1 MKKQNSTKPCIGY
14 KVTSRFLINILFICL
29 LCQNVSSNI
38 CPSPEE
44 ILPCRCTVQEKE
56 IHIWCSHSSLPQILN
71 SIKAIDM
78 YIKTPIDELVLE
90 NNQLPAL
97 PGRFFGSLQI
107 VRLMLRHNGVE
118 RVSSGW
124 LNELE
129 NSLVEVFVVEPR
141 LRSIP
146 VESLNGLINLIAI
159 TIQSNELKYLPDFSG
174 LLNLMYL
181 NVQSKVLTELQPHI
195 FRHLPKLQHI
205 HINGGPNLNRL
216 QPGLFKD
223 LVSVKTIDL
232 GKNGINWIHLQGLY
246 RLPNLVSL
254 KLSHNDISD
263 VTMVSRLIK
272 GLEGLKNLRLD
283 HNIVNILSENS
294 FVDLPSLTELYLN
307 DNRITE
313 IKYGAFYRTPN
324 LKRVYLHNNHIKK
337 IHPES
342 FLQKSGTGIENLF
355 IYHNEI
361 ERVDELRSLLD
372 SLPTLKFL
380 DISNNNLVS
389 IPFGVLRGHGT
400 LEQLHLNNNNIR
412 SIGRDAFMAMPALR
426 ELRLRNNSLSDN
438 LPRPFWNLPG
448 LMGLDL
454 SQNQLEII
462 DSSLLNGLPS
472 LRRLD
477 LSENLLSK
485 INPDAFQN
493 NPLLE
498 TLNISSNGVSYIH
511 PDTFRNLN
519 RLFEVD
525 ASINRMTEFI
535 AGLPNIVE
543 RISIRNNIISSLH
556 PTIGKLPNLRMLD
569 LSQNKIEHIPR
580 RTFQMTNELRVLS
593 LADNKLRS
601 LDGSTFEGG
610 ERIELLNL
618 QNNDL
623 TEIDVDTF
631 SLMHNL
637 RNLNLNGN
645 KLEAISGNMFGNN
658 TKLEQLNLALNV
670 IWNISSNAFEQ
681 QNSLEYLDLSGNHL
695 SDISATLARLKNIR
709 DIDLSYNNIVQ
720 LRTDVLAAW
729 KNVEEIRLSN
739 NLITSIQSG
748 TFQNLPKL
756 QYLDLSSNEI
766 NSIDTG
772 AVKNL
777 RELQE
782 LVLADNKIIDL
793 KHRVFENLPNLLA
806 LHLQHNLLRFIAA
819 DSFYE
824 APSIVFL
831 NLSSNNFYSMDNV
844 GLHNMKNLEV
854 LDLSNNAMRSVSTLP
869 LRSLNWLVELKMD
882 NNQICKVQGY
892 PFEVMPRLRVLS
904 LRNNNFRTLHEKTF
918 STLRGNIA
926 ILDLDGNPMICSCT
940 VQWLSAW
947 LEETGFPYP
956 GPTCQDG
963 QLLRN
968 LRTEKMNCTD
978 DQRSSNYLPLYN
990 EHGDVFMGE
999 GRSEFKDECDSL
1011 GAESDNNNN
1020 YTRPLLTDSDYFY
1033 DQFVDYPAFNNTLN
1047 HPNNVNNTLSNSHS
1061 SHHQL
1066 PGNLNNISPGLS
1078 HNNPNI
1084 DLTKTL
1090 LNTSVLNRYP
1100 TIQQQHSPFTFFG
1113 YPIPS
1118 LGMGG
1123 FLGANS
1129 RRDRGYTKLEPSR
1142 GKVRMLKDPSSSEL
1156 EKYLAQKTQY
1166 HGITSRSRGM
1176 IEPGSEESGS
1186 NEDPKVFK
1194 TSLTEPNIQKG
1205 GFKPIVPEHFG
1216 GFIPMTST
1224 RQSTKI
1230 YFEPEEP
1237 INALSPGIVETSSTP
1252 EPILSTE
1259 ELTTIVP
1266 LPSYTYYVSEEEA
1279 PTTTS
1284 KPETSFQRK
1293 SSSEGSASEKPAT
1306 YSFERKSFITENS
1319 IQMLDSESE
1328 EDLYLETTTSKTILL
1343 IPPEEELKSP
1353 SYKQG
1358 IVILA
1363 KDSSTSS
1370 SSSERN
1376 DLNSIEN
1383 ITPRILSGRPSI
1395 TKVFTAQTLQQYLP
1409 SAEEYSS
1416 SGSTDPNFKY
1426 NIDNPVT
1433 APYSRETNVG
1443 RKDGMDWYY
1452 RTYKNRNRLE
1462 RHERLENSFYNKSSK
1477 VIIPSFVTIIIN
1489 YLLFLL

>member
-1 MKKQNSTKPCIGY
+1 MKKQNTTEPCIGD
-14 KVTSRFLINILFICL
+14 KAKSSLISTLLICL
-29 LCQNVSSNI
+29 LIQNVSSSI
-38 CPSPEE
+38 CPSSEE

-56 IHIWCSHSSLPQILN
+56 IHIWCSHSSLPQILS
-71 SIKAIDM
+71 SIKAIET

-129 NSLVEVFVVEPR
+129 NSLVEVFIVEPR

-146 VESLNGLINLIAI
+146 GESLNGLINLIAI

-174 LLNLMYL
+174 LLSLMYL
-181 NVQSKVLTELQPHI
+181 NVQTKVLTELQPQI

-232 GKNGINWIHLQGLY
+232 AKNGINWIHLQGLY
-246 RLPNLVSL
+246 RLPNLISL
-254 KLSHNDISD
+254 KLSHNDVSD

-272 GLEGLKNLRLD
+272 GLGSLKNLRLD

-307 DNRITE
+307 DNQITE

-380 DISNNNLVS
+380 DISNNNLES
-389 IPFGVLRGHGT
+389 IPFGELRGHGT

-426 ELRLRNNSLSDN
+426 ELRLRNNSLSEN

-454 SQNQLEII
+454 SQNLLEII
-462 DSSLLNGLPS
+462 DSSLLDGLPS

-477 LSENLLSK
+477 LSENRLSK
-485 INPDAFQN
+485 INPDAFEN

-498 TLNISSNGVSYIH
+498 TLNISSNGISYVH

-580 RTFQMTNELRVLS
+580 RTFQMTTELRVLS
-593 LADNKLRS
+593 LADNNLRS

-623 TEIDVDTF
+623 TEIEDYTF

-645 KLEAISGNMFGNN
+645 KLEAISDNMFGNN

-670 IWNISSNAFEQ
+670 IWNVSNSAFEH
-681 QNSLEYLDLSGNHL
+681 QNSLEYLDLSGNRL
-695 SDISATLARLKNIR
+695 SGMSVTLARLKSIR
-709 DIDLSYNNIVQ
+709 DVDLSYNNIAQ
-720 LRTDVLAAW
+720 LRTDVLSAW

-739 NLITSIQSG
+739 NLITSIPSG

-766 NSIDTG
+766 SSFETG
-772 AVKNL
+772 AAKNL

-782 LVLADNKIIDL
+782 LVLADNKIVDL

-806 LHLQHNLLRFIAA
+806 LHLQHNLLRFIAP
-819 DSFYE
+819 DSFFE
-824 APSIVFL
+824 SPSIVFL
-831 NLSSNNFYSMDNV
+831 NLSNNNFYSMDNV

-854 LDLSNNAMRSVSTLP
+854 LDLSNNAIRSVSTLP
-869 LRSLNWLVELKMD
+869 LRSLSWLVELKMD

-904 LRNNNFRTLHEKTF
+904 LRNNNFRTLYEKTF

-926 ILDLDGNPMICSCT
+926 ILDLDGNPMVCSCT

-999 GRSEFKDECDSL
+999 GRNEFRDECDAL
-1011 GAESDNNNN
+1011 GVEVEN
-1020 YTRPLLTDSDYFY
+1020 YTRPLHTDSDYFY
-1033 DQFVDYPAFNNTLN
+1033 DQFVDYPAFNNTLYSGT
-1047 HPNNVNNTLSNSHS
+1047 NNTSSNPKPLSV
-1061 SHHQL
+1061 
-1066 PGNLNNISPGLS
+1066 NLNNVAPALT
-1078 HNNPNI
+1078 HNNPNIHGNI

-1090 LNTSVLNRYP
+1090 LNTSILNRYP
-1100 TIQQQHSPFTFFG
+1100 LIQQPQSPFTFFG
-1113 YPIPS
+1113 YPIPA

-1123 FLGANS
+1123 FLGSNS
-1129 RRDRGYTKLEPSR
+1129 RRDHGYTKLESTR

-1166 HGITSRSRGM
+1166 HGITSRSRGAA
-1176 IEPGSEESGS
+1176 EPGSEESGS
-1186 NEDPKVFK
+1186 NENPNVFK
-1194 TSLTEPNIQKG
+1194 TSLTEPHVQKG
-1205 GFKPIVPEHFG
+1205 GFKPIMPEHFG
-1216 GFIPMTST
+1216 GFIPMTPTST
-1224 RQSTKI
+1224 KQSTKI
-1230 YFEPEEP
+1230 YFEPDETDVMPVNNTSDTSSESFISLEEP
-1237 INALSPGIVETSSTP
+1237 
-1252 EPILSTE
+1252 
-1259 ELTTIVP
+1259 TTTLKP
-1266 LPSYTYYVSEEEA
+1266 LPSYTYYVTEEEA

-1284 KPETSFQRK
+1284 KPELHSFERKFVTTSEAPIRVR
-1293 SSSEGSASEKPAT
+1293 PAKD
-1306 YSFERKSFITENS
+1306 SFERKSFITESS
-1319 IQMLDSESE
+1319 IQINSESE
-1328 EDLYLETTTSKTILL
+1328 EILLETTTTKTILL
-1343 IPPEEELKSP
+1343 IPPEEELQIP
-1353 SYKQG
+1353 SYKG
-1358 IVILA
+1358 L
-1363 KDSSTSS
+1363 SSRESS
-1370 SSSERN
+1370 SASISTERH
-1376 DLNSIEN
+1376 DSNSIEH

-1409 SAEEYSS
+1409 STEEYSNLDLIDKKS
-1416 SGSTDPNFKY
+1416 KY
-1426 NIDNPVT
+1426 EADVPVT
-1433 APYSRETNVG
+1433 APYNRESNIA

-1452 RTYKNRNRLE
+1452 KTYKNRNRLE
-1462 RHERLENSFYNKSSK
+1462 RHERLENSFYNKSSI
-1477 VIIPSFVTIIIN
+1477 VCTSSLLMIILN
-1489 YLLFLL
+1489 YLLYLN